1 MLRGTAAA
9 QADRLALAGPGV
21 LLAGAAWRLLD
32 PDHGPWWALLAL
44 GLLGLGLSVSLRGPR
59 KPGVWIGPPLGWM
72 LGLGVWAMAGALAV
86 EARVARLDAPML
98 AREIGP
104 VNVEGWVLAV
114 EAGESRPRMRL
125 RVHAV
130 EGMAKPPEVVRIS
143 PPAGSAIGPGRG
155 VRCRAML
162 SPPGGP
168 ILPGAYDPSRAMVF
182 QEIGAAGFSFGACRP
197 VALPAPGVWVRAEL
211 FVAALRRDLAE
222 RLVELAPGPGGATAA
237 AVLVGDRSFLS
248 PEAGDAFQ
256 NSGLAHLLSVSGLH
270 MGLAAGLAFAAAHA
284 ALAFVP
290 GLALHWPVRK
300 LAALAGLFAGA
311 AYLVLTG
318 ASVPAQ
324 RAFVMTAAA
333 LVAVLLD
340 RPAFTMR
347 ALAAAAVIITLLAP
361 ESVLDAGFQMSFAAT
376 AALVAWFEARK
387 PPPPLPSPGFIVTGL
402 DGLWRSLRAALM
414 VSLIAGVAV
423 DPIAAFHFQ
432 RFTLYGL
439 PANLAA
445 SPIVSLLVAPAALL
459 GAFTALLG
467 WDGPLR
473 LAAWGLQLIAGV
485 GEAFGSRPEAVRWI
499 PAAPPLALALM
510 LGGMVWAAVWR
521 GWLRWLGLPAAG
533 AAVLLAITAP
543 RPVLLVDGEARAAL
557 VRTDAGW
564 RLWRAERGGRFA
576 AERLAQRAGLDPN
589 RLAAVAALPCGPH
602 TCRWSG
608 PNGVRGE
615 LRLPAPETGR
625 AFEAALGNRRL
636 TAARLRARGGAEVLA
651 LDGHLHV
658 RHARDG
664 EAPIWRRRLLRDD
677 AGEGLE
683 NGA

>member
-44 GLLGLGLSVSLRGPR
+44 GLLSFGLSLALRAPR
-59 KPGVWIGPPLGWM
+59 RPGAWIGPPLGWM

-86 EARVARLDAPML
+86 EARVARLQAPML
-98 AREIGP
+98 AQEIGP

-114 EAGESRPRMRL
+114 EAGESRARMRL
-125 RVHAV
+125 RVHSI
-130 EGMAKPPEVVRIS
+130 EGMAQPPRVVRIS
-143 PPAGSAIGPGRG
+143 PPAGSVIGPGRG

-162 SPPGGP
+162 SPPAEP
-168 ILPGAYDPSRAMVF
+168 ILPGAYDPSRTMVF

-197 VALPAPGVWVRAEL
+197 IALPAPGLLLRAQL
-211 FVAALRRDLAE
+211 LVAAVRRDLAE
-222 RLVELAPGPGGATAA
+222 QLVEMAPGRGGAVAA

-248 PEAGDAFQ
+248 PQAANAFQ

-270 MGLAAGLAFAAAHA
+270 MGLAAGLAFAAVHA
-284 ALAFVP
+284 GLALVP

-300 LAALAGLFAGA
+300 LAAVVGLLAAG

-324 RAFVMTAAA
+324 RAFVMTSAA
-333 LVAVLLD
+333 LAAVLLD

-347 ALAAAAVIITLLAP
+347 ALAGAAVIITLLAP

-387 PPPPLPSPGFIVTGL
+387 PPPPLPSPGWIVSGL
-402 DGLWRSLRAALM
+402 DGLWKSFRTAVM
-414 VSLIAGVAV
+414 VSLIAGLAV

-439 PANLAA
+439 PANLAS
-445 SPIVSLLVAPAALL
+445 SPIVSFLVAPAALL
-459 GAFTALLG
+459 GALTAPFG
-467 WDGPLR
+467 WDGPLQ
-473 LAAWGLQLIAGV
+473 LAAWGLELVAGA
-485 GEAFGSRPEAVRWI
+485 GEAFGARPEAVRWI
-499 PAAPPLALALM
+499 PAAPPLALGLM
-510 LGGMVWAAVWR
+510 LAAMIWAAVWR
-521 GWLRWLGLPAAG
+521 GWLRWVGLPAAAG
-533 AAVLLAITAP
+533 ALLLCVLAP
-543 RPVLLVDGEARAAL
+543 RPALLVDGEGRAVL
-557 VRTDAGW
+557 VRTGEGW

-576 AERLAQRAGLDPN
+576 AERLAQRAGLDPD
-589 RLAAVAALPCGPH
+589 RLDAIAALPCGLH
-602 TCRWSG
+602 VCRWTG
-608 PNGVRGE
+608 PRGLPGRLHIPDPDTE
-615 LRLPAPETGR
+615 QPLRL
-625 AFEAALGNRRL
+625 ALGALRL
-636 TAARLRARGGAEVLA
+636 DAAGLHERGGAEIVEHKGRL
-651 LDGHLHV
+651 HL
-658 RHARDG
+658 RHARTG
-664 EAPIWRRRLLRDD
+664 TAPIWRRRLGKSAEK
-677 AGEGLE
+677 AGE